1 MGFAMNVHLRKVP
14 IMQEVASLA
23 AASRDYG
30 TKGGYVFLG
39 GGNTSFKNDEFLF
52 IKPSGTTLAT
62 IREDQFVKVRREALR
77 RVFSETM
84 PECPWEREA
93 KVKALMAAAVEPA
106 GSGRASVEAPVHEVI
121 EYRYVVHLHPTLVN
135 GMTCARNGAK
145 AVAKL
150 FPDALWIEYTDP
162 GYTLSTVVKARLDAA
177 KAERG
182 AQPKVFFLGNHG
194 VFVGADTLAEIEGIY
209 THLITTLEKAYA
221 EANVVTELLK
231 TPAAPEAFMAD
242 APALRSLLAEDG
254 QRAVVSVLDSFAVS
268 PGPLS
273 PDHIVYAKSF
283 SYAGAFTAQGI
294 ADFVGTRSYQPKVLA
309 NPGKAIYCAGPTL
322 KDARAA
328 AVAAQDAALV
338 LQLTEA
344 FGGPRF
350 LADEEWGFIEN
361 WEVEAYRRK
370 IAAGAG
376 GTRLA
381 NRVCVVTGA
390 AQGFGLGIVE
400 QLAANGA
407 HIVVADLN
415 VAGAQETADKLNA
428 TFGADRAVAV
438 AVNIANEESVAA
450 MAAQVVR
457 EFGGLD
463 VFVANA
469 GVLKAGSVKEMTL
482 KDWEFVTSVNYTGYF
497 LCTKHV
503 APVLAAQ
510 TAVGGDWC
518 DIIQINSKSGL
529 EGSNR
534 NGAYAGSKFGTIG
547 LTQSFAKELV
557 ADRVKVNSICP
568 GNYFDGPLWSDP
580 ERGLFRQ
587 YLDTGKVPG
596 AKTVADVRRS
606 YEEKVP
612 MARGCTPEDVA
623 RAIMYCVEQKYE
635 TGQAVPRDRRPGHA
649 ELGEGMKDEG

>member
-1 MGFAMNVHLRKVP
+1 
-14 IMQEVASLA
+14 MQEVANLA
-23 AASRDYG
+23 AASRSFG

-62 IREDQFVKVRREALR
+62 IREDQFVKVRRESLR
-77 RVFSETM
+77 KVFTADVPSN
-84 PECPWEREA
+84 PWEREA
-93 KVKALMAAAVEPA
+93 TVKDIMAAAVEPA

-121 EYRYVVHLHPTLVN
+121 EYAYVIHLHPTLVN

-145 AVAKL
+145 TAAKL
-150 FPDALWIEYTDP
+150 FPEALWIEYTDP
-162 GYTLSTVVKARLDAA
+162 GYTLSTVVKQRLDAA

-194 VFVGADTLAEIEGIY
+194 VFVGADTLAEIEDIY
-209 THLITTLEKAYA
+209 TNLIGTLEAAYA
-221 EANVVTELLK
+221 EAGVVTELV
-231 TPAAPEAFMAD
+231 TNPADPATFQAE
-242 APALRSLLAEDG
+242 APALRSLLAENG
-254 QRAVVSVLDSFAVS
+254 QRAIVAVEDAFAVA

-283 SYAGAFTAQGI
+283 SYAGDFTADAI
-294 ADFVGTRSYQPKVLA
+294 AAFNGERGYLPKVLA
-309 NPGKAIYCAGPTL
+309 TPGKAVYCTGPTL

-328 AVAAQDAALV
+328 AVAAKDAAQV
-338 LQLTEA
+338 LQLTAA

-361 WEVEAYRRK
+361 WEVESYRRK
-370 IAAGAG
+370 IASAGAG
-376 GTRLA
+376 SVRLA

-390 AQGFGLGIVE
+390 AQGFGLGIAE
-400 QLAANGA
+400 ELAGNGA

-415 VAGAQETADKLNA
+415 VDGAQATADELNA
-428 TFGADRAVAV
+428 RFGADRAIAV
-438 AVNIANEESVAA
+438 AVNISNEESVAA
-450 MAAQVVR
+450 MATEVVR
-457 EFGGLD
+457 TFGGLD

-497 LCTKHV
+497 LCTKYI

-510 TAVGGDWC
+510 TAAGGDWC
-518 DIIQINSKSGL
+518 DIVQINSKSGL
-529 EGSNR
+529 EGSNK

-557 ADRVKVNSICP
+557 TDHVKVNSICP
-568 GNYFDGPLWSDP
+568 GNYFDGPLWSHP
-580 ERGLFRQ
+580 ERGLFVQ
-587 YLDTGKVPG
+587 YLQTGKVPG
-596 AKTVADVRRS
+596 AKTIEDVRRF

-623 RAIMYCVEQKYE
+623 KAIMYCVEQKYE
-635 TGQAVPRDRRPGHA
+635 TGQAIPVTGGQVM
-649 ELGEGMKDEG
+649 LS

>member
-1 MGFAMNVHLRKVP
+1 ML
-14 IMQEVASLA
+14 EVANLA
-23 AASRDYG
+23 AASREYG

-39 GGNTSFKNDEFLF
+39 GGNTSFKNDEFLY

-62 IREDQFVKVRREALR
+62 IQEDQFVKVRRAALQ
-77 RVFSETM
+77 RVFSEAM

-106 GSGRASVEAPVHEVI
+106 GSGRASVEAPVHDVVEYAYVI
-121 EYRYVVHLHPTLVN
+121 HLHPTLVN

-150 FPDALWIEYTDP
+150 FPNALWIEYTDP
-162 GYTLSTVVKARLDAA
+162 GYTLSTVVKERLDAA

-182 AQPKVFFLGNHG
+182 SQPKVFFLGNHG
-194 VFVGADTLAEIEGIY
+194 VFVGADTLEEIEEIY
-209 THLITTLEKAYA
+209 GGMTATLEAVYA
-221 EANVVTELLK
+221 EANVITDLLEV
-231 TPAAPEAFMAD
+231 PADAETVMAE

-254 QRAVVSVLDSFAVS
+254 QRAIVAVQDAFAIS

-283 SYAGAFTAQGI
+283 SYAGDFAAEGI
-294 ADFVGTRSYQPKVLA
+294 AAFAEVRSYQPKVLA
-309 NPGKAIYCAGPTL
+309 TPGKAVYCAGATL

-328 AVAAQDAALV
+328 ATAAKDAGLV

-361 WEVEAYRRK
+361 WEVESYRRK
-370 IAAGAG
+370 IASTGAG
-376 GTRLA
+376 NARLA

-390 AQGFGLGIVE
+390 AQGFGLGIAQE
-400 QLAANGA
+400 LAANGA

-415 VAGAQETADKLNA
+415 VEGAQTTADELNA
-428 TFGADRAVAV
+428 RFGADRAIAV

-482 KDWEFVTSVNYTGYF
+482 KDWEFVTSVNYSGYF
-497 LCTKHV
+497 LCTKHI

-510 TAVGGDWC
+510 TAAGGDWC
-518 DIIQINSKSGL
+518 DIVQINSKSGL
-529 EGSNR
+529 VGSNK

-557 ADRVKVNSICP
+557 ADGIKVNSICP
-568 GNYFDGPLWSDP
+568 GNYFDGPLWSNP
-580 ERGLFRQ
+580 ERGLFVQ
-587 YLDTGKVPG
+587 YLQTGKVPG
-596 AKTVADVRRS
+596 ATTIDEVRRF
-606 YEEKVP
+606 YEAQVP
-612 MARGCTPEDVA
+612 MARGCTPEDVTK
-623 RAIMYCVEQKYE
+623 AIMYCVEQKYE
-635 TGQAVPRDRRPGHA
+635 TGQAVPVTGGQVM
-649 ELGEGMKDEG
+649 LN

>member
-1 MGFAMNVHLRKVP
+1 
-14 IMQEVASLA
+14 MQEVANLA
-23 AASRDYG
+23 AVSRDFG

-39 GGNTSFKNDEFLF
+39 GGNTSYKNDEFLF

-62 IREDQFVKVRREALR
+62 IEEDQFVKVRRESLR
-77 RVFSETM
+77 KVFTADVPSN
-84 PECPWEREA
+84 PWEREA
-93 KVKALMAAAVEPA
+93 TVKNIMAAAVEPA

-121 EYRYVVHLHPTLVN
+121 EYTYVIHLHPTLVN
-135 GMTCARNGAK
+135 GMTCARNGART
-145 AVAKL
+145 AARL
-150 FPDALWIEYTDP
+150 FPEALWIEYTDP
-162 GYTLSTVVKARLDAA
+162 GYTLSTVVKERLDAA

-194 VFVGADTLAEIEGIY
+194 VFVGADTLEEIQAIY
-209 THLITTLEKAYA
+209 TNLISTLEAAYA
-221 EANVVTELLK
+221 EAGVVTELIT
-231 TPAAPEAFMAD
+231 TPAAAATFQAE
-242 APALRSLLAEDG
+242 APALRSLLAENG
-254 QRAVVSVLDSFAVS
+254 QRAIVSVEDAFAVS

-283 SYAGAFTAQGI
+283 SYAGDLTAEGVAAFN
-294 ADFVGTRSYQPKVLA
+294 ADRGYLPKVLA
-309 NPGKAIYCAGPTL
+309 TPGKAVYCAGPTL
-322 KDARAA
+322 KDAKAS
-328 AVAAQDAALV
+328 AVAAKDAAQV
-338 LQLTEA
+338 LQLTAA

-361 WEVEAYRRK
+361 WEVESYRRK
-370 IAAGAG
+370 IASAGAG
-376 GTRLA
+376 NARLA

-390 AQGFGLGIVE
+390 AQGFGLGIAE
-400 QLAANGA
+400 ELAANGA

-415 VAGAQETADKLNA
+415 VDGAQATADELNA
-428 TFGADRAVAV
+428 TYGADRAVAA

-450 MAAQVVR
+450 MVTDIVR
-457 EFGGLD
+457 RFGGLD

-497 LCTKHV
+497 LCTKYV

-510 TAVGGDWC
+510 TAAGGDWC
-518 DIIQINSKSGL
+518 DIVQINSKSGL
-529 EGSNR
+529 EGSNK

-557 ADRVKVNSICP
+557 TDRVKVNSICP

-596 AKTVADVRRS
+596 AETVADVRRF

-623 RAIMYCVEQKYE
+623 KAIMYCVEQKYE
-635 TGQAVPRDRRPGHA
+635 TGQAVPVTGGQVM
-649 ELGEGMKDEG
+649 LS